1 MARARVLELGALN
14 LTVHPHSDEIYLDL
28 LTQARTRQLV
38 APMRGNRFALIGYV
52 RPSLYD
58 VEGTAVEGQLF
69 SFVDFDRNAAWYDT
83 KTGEQAEES
92 ALEEVHIPETLK
104 PDLRRFNFLFF
115 PENHRLVIETYSH
128 ESHRMSPGAAR
139 HAFDTLL
146 NDPSLVSQFG
156 KVEVVVEP
164 EKDALKKILKMPFLN
179 RLKILVTRPNADTTE
194 EVEEEVFRRLEEQR
208 SDQLVEEY
216 RAQDGASLKPNKRTR
231 SLARVAASNG
241 YVEGHGKKENGEPAH
256 VYTQEHPMS
265 ERISYDPETQ
275 PAAAALADAAGSILR
290 KILGRP

>member
-14 LTVHPHSDEIYLDL
+14 ITAHPHSDEIYLDM

-38 APMRGNRFALIGYV
+38 APMRGNRYALIGYV

-58 VEGTAVEGQLF
+58 PERTAVEGQLF

-92 ALEEVHIPETLK
+92 ALEEVNIPETLK

-115 PENHRLVIETYSH
+115 PDHHRLVIETYSH
-128 ESHRMSPGAAR
+128 ESHRMSPGAAKR
-139 HAFDTLL
+139 AFDTLL
-146 NDPSLVSQFG
+146 NHPSLIAQFG

-164 EKDALKKILKMPFLN
+164 EKDALEKILKMHVLN
-179 RLKILVTRPNADTTE
+179 RLKITVTRPNADTTE
-194 EVEEEVFRRLEEQR
+194 EVEQEVFRRLEEQQ
-208 SDQLVEEY
+208 SDQLIEEY
-216 RAQDGASLKPNKRTR
+216 HAQDGASLKPDKRTK
-231 SLARVAASNG
+231 SLSRVAASNG
-241 YVEGHGKKENGEPAH
+241 HVEGHGKKKNGEPAH
-256 VYTQEHPMS
+256 EYTQDHPIS

-290 KILGRP
+290 KILGQK